1 MPSTIVVIGGGPAG
15 MMAAINARANG
26 ARVILI
32 EKNQRVGKKLGITG
46 KGRGN
51 ITSMVDR
58 EQFIASY
65 PGNGRF
71 LYSVLNEFSNY
82 DLIDFFAAK
91 GLKSKV
97 ERGQRVFPES
107 DRALDVVNLL
117 YKEMQAQKVEIRL
130 GQPVEGLSIEAKRV
144 RGVICSGQKIK
155 ADAVIIATGGL
166 SYPATGSSGD
176 GYRWARDAGHRLIA
190 LRPSLVPLICQEEWV
205 KELQGLSLKNVEA
218 SSFKEDGTLIN
229 RDFGEM
235 LFTHFGVSGPII
247 LSMSCDIG
255 RYLYEQKKPVPLL
268 IDLKPALSQEKL
280 DERLQRDLLKYSR
293 KKLKN
298 SLGDLLP
305 KKLIPVIIELSGID
319 GERDCNTIKREE
331 RKTRV
336 ELLKGL
342 QVTVVD
348 TRPVAEAIVT
358 AGGVDVK
365 EVNPRTM
372 ESRLV
377 QGLFFAGEVLD
388 IDGYTGGFNL
398 QAAFSTGF
406 AAGKYA
412 ARKGE
417 SPP

>member
-1 MPSTIVVIGGGPAG
+1 
-15 MMAAINARANG
+15 
-26 ARVILI
+26 
-32 EKNQRVGKKLGITG
+32 
-46 KGRGN
+46 
-51 ITSMVDR
+51 
-58 EQFIASY
+58 
-65 PGNGRF
+65 
-71 LYSVLNEFSNY
+71 
-82 DLIDFFAAK
+82 
-91 GLKSKV
+91 
-97 ERGQRVFPES
+97 
-107 DRALDVVNLL
+107 
-117 YKEMQAQKVEIRL
+117 
-130 GQPVEGLSIEAKRV
+130 
-144 RGVICSGQKIK
+144 
-155 ADAVIIATGGL
+155 
-166 SYPATGSSGD
+166 
-176 GYRWARDAGHRLIA
+176 
-190 LRPSLVPLICQEEWV
+190 
-205 KELQGLSLKNVEA
+205 
-218 SSFKEDGTLIN
+218 
-229 RDFGEM
+229 
-235 LFTHFGVSGPII
+235 
-247 LSMSCDIG
+247 
-255 RYLYEQKKPVPLL
+255 
-268 IDLKPALSQEKL
+268 
-280 DERLQRDLLKYSR
+280 LLKYSR

-331 RKTRV
+331 RKKMV

>member
-1 MPSTIVVIGGGPAG
+1 MPRKIIVIGGGPAG
-15 MMAAINARANG
+15 MMAAIKARENG

-32 EKNQRVGKKLGITG
+32 EKNARVGKKLGITG

-58 EQFIASY
+58 DQFIASF

-91 GLKSKV
+91 GLKTKV
-97 ERGQRVFPES
+97 ERGERVFPVS

-117 YKEMQAQKVEIRL
+117 YKEMLAQNVEICL
-130 GQPVEGLSIEAKRV
+130 GQEVKRV
-144 RGVICSGQKIK
+144 LIEENRVKGVICSGQEIR

-166 SYPATGSSGD
+166 SYPVTGSSGD
-176 GYRWARDAGHRLIA
+176 GYRWAQAAGHRLIPV
-190 LRPSLVPLICQEEWV
+190 RPSLVPLVCQEEWV
-205 KELQGLSLKNVEA
+205 KELQGLSLKNVQA
-218 SSFKEDGTLIN
+218 SAFKENGTLIN
-229 RDFGEM
+229 REFGEM

-247 LSMSCDIG
+247 LSMSSDISK
-255 RYLYEQKKPVPLL
+255 YLGEEKMKVHLL
-268 IDLKPALSQEKL
+268 IDLKPALTPEKL
-280 DERLQRDLLKYSR
+280 DERVQRDLLKYSR
-293 KKLKN
+293 KNLKN
-298 SLGDLLP
+298 SLGELLP
-305 KKLIPVIIELSGID
+305 KKLIPIIIKLSGID
-319 GERDCNTIKREE
+319 GERDCNTISREE
-331 RKTRV
+331 RKKMIT
-336 ELLKGL
+336 LLKEL
-342 QVTVVD
+342 SMTVVD

-372 ESRLV
+372 ESKLV

-398 QAAFSTGF
+398 QAAFSTGY

-412 ARKGE
+412 ARKA
-417 SPP
+417 

>member
-1 MPSTIVVIGGGPAG
+1 
-15 MMAAINARANG
+15 
-26 ARVILI
+26 
-32 EKNQRVGKKLGITG
+32 
-46 KGRGN
+46 
-51 ITSMVDR
+51 
-58 EQFIASY
+58 
-65 PGNGRF
+65 
-71 LYSVLNEFSNY
+71 
-82 DLIDFFAAK
+82 
-91 GLKSKV
+91 
-97 ERGQRVFPES
+97 
-107 DRALDVVNLL
+107 
-117 YKEMQAQKVEIRL
+117 
-130 GQPVEGLSIEAKRV
+130 
-144 RGVICSGQKIK
+144 
-155 ADAVIIATGGL
+155 
-166 SYPATGSSGD
+166 
-176 GYRWARDAGHRLIA
+176 
-190 LRPSLVPLICQEEWV
+190 
-205 KELQGLSLKNVEA
+205 LSLKNVEA

-331 RKTRV
+331 RKKMV

-398 QAAFSTGF
+398 QAAFSTGY